1 MSLSKRLLGNLTVFA
16 VLFAGQ
22 CAFAQ
27 DTGSIQGKVTDTSD
41 TPILGA
47 VVRVTGA
54 NGNSRAT
61 VTDAQGAFQIS
72 SLTPGNYDVKI
83 SASSLADWSASNV
96 PASAAP
102 EAKPLLAVMRVA
114 PSVTTVTVG
123 PAPDQVAQ
131 AQLDQEVKQRVLGVI
146 PNFYV
151 AYGDHPA
158 PLTPNQ
164 KLHLGLKVLVDP
176 MSLAAVGITAG
187 IQQHRNSY
195 YQYGQGTAG
204 YAKRFGAE
212 YATAATNLLIT
223 SVAADSLLHQDPRY
237 HYSGKGNPG
246 QRAWYAVTSAFRAK
260 GDNGQWQPPYSGLIG
275 AVAAA
280 EISQTYHPGSRTQY
294 SLIGRA
300 LLFHFVGLIG
310 LNLTQELFL
319 KKLTTHTPDDHASAH
334 GTVLREGTA
343 VTLIA
348 VAGFDAHATAG
359 GQTVTFV
366 LAQDLRQSGRVLA
379 RTGDI
384 ASGLVAQGRLPNSPG
399 GPPSVALQNVTL
411 RAGNINVPLRSSQM
425 RGATTSVQPKELPGS
440 GKVEV
445 TLFVAEDVEFPESQ

>member
-1 MSLSKRLLGNLTVFA
+1 MTVFA
-16 VLFAGQ
+16 LLLAGQ
-22 CAFAQ
+22 GVFAQ

-47 VVRVTGA
+47 VVTVTGA

-72 SLTPGNYDVKI
+72 SLAPGNYDVKI

-114 PSVTTVTVG
+114 PSVTTVTVA
-123 PAPDQVAQ
+123 PAPDEVAQ
-131 AQLDQEVKQRVLGVI
+131 AQLKQEEKQRVLAVL

-151 AYGDHPA
+151 AYEDHPA
-158 PLTPNQ
+158 PLTPKQ
-164 KLHLGLKVLVDP
+164 KLHLGLKLLVDP
-176 MSLAAVGITAG
+176 MTLAAAGITAG
-187 IQQHRNSY
+187 IQQHKNSY
-195 YQYGQGTAG
+195 YQYGQGTEG
-204 YAKRFGAE
+204 FAKRFGAE
-212 YATAATNLLIT
+212 YATATTNVLLT
-223 SVAADSLLHQDPRY
+223 SVAANSLLHQDPRY
-237 HYSGKGNPG
+237 FYSGKGSVA
-246 QRAWYAVTSAFRAK
+246 QRAWYAVKSAFRSK

-275 AVAAA
+275 TLAAA
-280 EISQTYHPGSRTQY
+280 EIAQTYQPGARTQY
-294 SLIGRA
+294 SLLGRA
-300 LLFHFVGLIG
+300 LMFRFAGLIG
-310 LNLTQELFL
+310 INLAQELFL
-319 KKLTTHTPDDHASAH
+319 KKLTTHTPEDQASANA
-334 GTVLREGTA
+334 TVLREGTA

-348 VAGFDAHATAG
+348 VAGFDPHATAG

-366 LAQDLRQSGRVLA
+366 LAQDLRQSGKVLA

-384 ASGLVAQGRLPNSPG
+384 ASGLVAQGSLPNSPG
-399 GPPSVALQNVTL
+399 RPLSVALQNVTL
-411 RAGNINVPLRSSQM
+411 RAGTVNVPLRSSQM

-445 TLFVAEDVEFPESQ
+445 TLFVAEDVEFPETQ